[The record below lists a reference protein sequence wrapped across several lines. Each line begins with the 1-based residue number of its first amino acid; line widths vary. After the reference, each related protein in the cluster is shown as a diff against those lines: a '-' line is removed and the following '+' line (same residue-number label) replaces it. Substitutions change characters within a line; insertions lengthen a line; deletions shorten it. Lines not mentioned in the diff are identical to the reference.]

1 VCAWSIW
8 FDSLMEN
15 TLRRMAIGAAAVF
28 AFTAVPEAAGAETV
42 VPPGNSAATQYTE
55 TFPTPSGNAEVN
67 SPISGGGR
75 GGHHPSNGGGRSPE
89 KVLGS
94 DTAHQLEEHG
104 QDGQSVA
111 TLATEAAPQTTGEG
125 GGSGGSGTDG
135 GATGKGAK
143 GSGGSGSEKG
153 APSIGS
159 GNGAPTTTDTALEVS
174 APAGSSGLSEVLSH
188 ATGSSS
194 GEMGIFLPLVLLAVP
209 LCALLYAWRRRHP
222 GQAAS

>member
-1 VCAWSIW
+1 
-8 FDSLMEN
+8 M
-15 TLRRMAIGAAAVF
+15 F
-28 AFTAVPEAAGAETV
+28 AFAALPAVTAAAETV

-67 SPISGGGR
+67 SPINGGGR
-75 GGHHPSNGGGRSPE
+75 GGKHSSRGGDRSPE

-94 DTAHQLEEHG
+94 HTAQQLEQHG

-111 TLATEAAPQTTGEG
+111 TLATEAAPETTDEGGGAAGTGKNGGSSG
-125 GGSGGSGTDG
+125 GGSGS
-135 GATGKGAK
+135 KGHAVNGE
-143 GSGGSGSEKG
+143 GSGGSL
-153 APSIGS
+153 
-159 GNGAPTTTDTALEVS
+159 GNDEIVVAFDP
-174 APAGSSGLSEVLSH
+174 PQGSSGLSEVLSH